1 MGYLIIGLVLGVTVS
16 WFWQRQFSGVPV
28 FEKLMQKELA
38 VNGQLGSLKVLK
50 SRLDY
55 VERRLAELEQPE
67 RALKCPDNETG
78 TTEFQAVSADNAN
91 RSGRSVVR
99 QISSVER
106 KVDRSH
112 VLKMWE
118 EGLSLSEI
126 VSRTGRGKGEIE
138 LILSM
143 QEGQVHK
150 KG

>member
-1 MGYLIIGLVLGVTVS
+1 MGYLIIGFVLGVTVS

-28 FEKLMQKELA
+28 FEKLMQKELV
-38 VNGQLGSLKVLK
+38 VNGQLGSLTVLK
-50 SRLDY
+50 NRLDY
-55 VERRLAELEQPE
+55 VERRMAELEQPE
-67 RALKCPDNETG
+67 RALKYPANETRAL
-78 TTEFQAVSADNAN
+78 EPQAVPAENAN
-91 RSGRSVVR
+91 RSGRGVVR

-126 VSRTGRGKGEIE
+126 MSRTGRGKGEIE

-143 QEGQVHK
+143 QEGLVHK